1 VLVNHSTVFSEFSG
15 GTILLVP
22 PKVLLRGIY
31 RCDSKFHL
39 DSILEMFDDGIKY
52 GVILISGKEYAIYQ
66 VNQTGTHF
74 EYRLLLNKNIHQP
87 NKHNKGGQSSVR
99 FERIRKN
106 VHGHFVDQISEDAVK
121 VLMTNNNT
129 ECIISKLIVGGSAE
143 MKTEVKQSELFKQH
157 LSKYM
162 INTVNTT
169 DVSEKSAEYAISMS
183 IDESELNDKKKIDAE
198 IDTLMFSSSDLLTYG
213 ESECLSMLTENLLQK
228 IYVEISVVTDEIK
241 DYLITFR
248 LTNKTNILFVKSDKL
263 KLFNGFLGVR
273 HFVTN

>member
-1 VLVNHSTVFSEFSG
+1 
-15 GTILLVP
+15 
-22 PKVLLRGIY
+22 
-31 RCDSKFHL
+31 
-39 DSILEMFDDGIKY
+39 MFDDGIKY

-74 EYRLLLNKNIHQP
+74 EYKLLLNKNIHQP

-99 FERIRKN
+99 FERIRRN
-106 VHGHFVDQISEDAVK
+106 VHSHFVDQIAEDAIK

-198 IDTLMFSSSDLLTYG
+198 IDTLMFSSGDLLAYG

-228 IYVEISVVTDEIK
+228 LYVENSVVTDEIK

-263 KLFNGFLGVR
+263 KLFNGFLGIR
-273 HFVTN
+273 HFVAN

>member
-1 VLVNHSTVFSEFSG
+1 MNHSTVFSEFSG
-15 GTILLVP
+15 GTLLLIP
-22 PKVLLRGIY
+22 PKVLLRGTY

-39 DSILEMFDDGIKY
+39 DSILEMFDDAIKY

-99 FERIRKN
+99 FERIRRN
-106 VHGHFVDQISEDAVK
+106 VHGHFVDQIADDAIK

-129 ECIISKLIVGGSAE
+129 ECVISKLIIGGSAE

-183 IDESELNDKKKIDAE
+183 IDESELNDKKKVDAE
-198 IDTLMFSSSDLLTYG
+198 IDTLMFSSGDLLAYG

-228 IYVEISVVTDEIK
+228 LYVEISVVTDEIK

-263 KLFNGFLGVR
+263 KLFNGFLGIR

>member
-15 GTILLVP
+15 GTLLLIP
-22 PKVLLRGIY
+22 PKILLRGTY

-74 EYRLLLNKNIHQP
+74 EYKLLLNKNIHQP

-99 FERIRKN
+99 FERIRRN
-106 VHGHFVDQISEDAVK
+106 VHSHFVDQIAEDAIK

-198 IDTLMFSSSDLLTYG
+198 IDTLMFSSGDLLAYG

-228 IYVEISVVTDEIK
+228 LYVENSVVTDEIK

-263 KLFNGFLGVR
+263 KLFNGFLGIR
-273 HFVTN
+273 HFVAN